1 MTVKKFV
8 FLFLVAF
15 LVSGGSAFA
24 QDASLVENAINAIN
38 ADDASYFE
46 MHKSDDAVW
55 LDEDGHMIG
64 AERFMGFMNRFVL
77 NHPSEMTVENITVK
91 SAGDVAWAYFR
102 YGIEVNGAEVT
113 TGTGSAVFHRVG
125 GDWKIAMIH
134 GPRDVAAA
142 H

>member
-1 MTVKKFV
+1 MKKFV
-8 FLFLVAF
+8 FLFFVAL
-15 LVSGGSAFA
+15 LVSSGSAFA

-46 MHKSDDAVW
+46 MHATEDAVW

-64 AERFMGFMNRFVL
+64 GERFMGFMNRFVF

-102 YGIEVNGAEVT
+102 YGMVLDGAEVAA
-113 TGTGSAVFHRVG
+113 GTGSAVFQRVG